1 MTASSFP
8 PPHLVPMV
16 WVKPDVAGARPSGR
30 GGCAAAVVGDMF
42 LFIGGADRTPRAF
55 DDVWILRLIASPDVS
70 SAPTARWVR
79 KTTTFAGPGRLPQR
93 SGATATAVGRKV
105 YVFGGQD
112 PTRGTCFNDVVVL
125 DCDDWLWS
133 RLPIAGASPP
143 PRNAHVACSIANGRL
158 IVVHGGSSPEDGPM
172 GDVHVLDLMEGAERW
187 TRPKVA
193 GQAPEP
199 REMHAA
205 CAIDPPRAPNPS
217 LSSEQPS
224 SSLLITGGRGR
235 AGVLRDAVVL
245 ETSPE
250 MRWARRGD
258 LGRAACAHAAVP
270 WRLRARESDAADE
283 NDAALHFGG
292 FDGAA
297 LRPPELFATDAET
310 MATLA
315 IGEVDGAPEPRFAH
329 ACVSA
334 EGPWGAGGRRVRA
347 MVVFGG
353 VTPEA
358 DLADVAV
365 YFPDGDGRGSVEAGP
380 GIVPAADL
388 D

>member
-1 MTASSFP
+1 
-8 PPHLVPMV
+8 
-16 WVKPDVAGARPSGR
+16 
-30 GGCAAAVVGDMF
+30 MF

-258 LGRAACAHAAVP
+258 LGRAACAHASAP
-270 WRLRARESDAADE
+270 L
-283 NDAALHFGG
+283 
-292 FDGAA
+292 A
-297 LRPPELFATDAET
+297 LRCSCPP
-310 MATLA
+310 
-315 IGEVDGAPEPRFAH
+315 PSCSR
-329 ACVSA
+329 
-334 EGPWGAGGRRVRA
+334 
-347 MVVFGG
+347 
-353 VTPEA
+353 
-358 DLADVAV
+358 
-365 YFPDGDGRGSVEAGP
+365 
-380 GIVPAADL
+380 
-388 D
+388 